1 MRVTNSHLRRIIKE
15 EAIKTLSGSDED
27 LSGYSYEELEKM
39 LSAITMRMSRME
51 KDMEDIDSKMIAA
64 LKRSDR
70 ILGTTQQAR
79 RQ

>member
-1 MRVTNSHLRRIIKE
+1 MRVTNSRLRRIIKE

-51 KDMEDIDSKMIAA
+51 KGIEDMDNRMIAA
-64 LKRSDR
+64 LRRSDA
-70 ILGTTQQAR
+70 ILGTTQQTR
-79 RQ
+79 R

>member
-1 MRVTNSHLRRIIKE
+1 MRVTTSRLRRIIKE

-51 KDMEDIDSKMIAA
+51 KGIEDMDNRMIAA
-64 LKRSDR
+64 LRRSDA

-79 RQ
+79 R

>member
-1 MRVTNSHLRRIIKE
+1 MRVTNSRLRRIIKE

-51 KDMEDIDSKMIAA
+51 KDMEDIDNKMIAA

-70 ILGTTQQAR
+70 ILGRQAR
-79 RQ
+79 R

>member
-1 MRVTNSHLRRIIKE
+1 MRVTTSRLRRIIKE

-51 KDMEDIDSKMIAA
+51 KGIEDMDNRMIAA
-64 LKRSDR
+64 LRRSDK

-79 RQ
+79 K

>member
-51 KDMEDIDSKMIAA
+51 KGIEDIDNRMIAA
-64 LKRSDR
+64 LKRSNA
-70 ILGTTQQAR
+70 ILGTKQQAR
-79 RQ
+79 R

>member
-1 MRVTNSHLRRIIKE
+1 MRVTNSRLRRIIKE

-51 KDMEDIDSKMIAA
+51 KGIEDMDNRMIAA
-64 LKRSDR
+64 LRRSDA

-79 RQ
+79 R

>member
-1 MRVTNSHLRRIIKE
+1 MRVTTSRLRRIIKE

-51 KDMEDIDSKMIAA
+51 KGIEDMDNRMIAA
-64 LKRSDR
+64 LRRSDA
-70 ILGTTQQAR
+70 ILGTTQQTR
-79 RQ
+79 R

>member
-1 MRVTNSHLRRIIKE
+1 MRVTTSRLRRIIKE

-51 KDMEDIDSKMIAA
+51 KGIEDMDNRMIAA

-70 ILGTTQQAR
+70 ILGQQAGR
-79 RQ
+79 

>member
-27 LSGYSYEELEKM
+27 LSGYSYEELEQM
-39 LSAITMRMSRME
+39 LFDITMRMSRME
-51 KDMEDIDSKMIAA
+51 KDMEDMDSRMISA

-70 ILGTTQQAR
+70 ILGQQAR
-79 RQ
+79 R

>member
-1 MRVTNSHLRRIIKE
+1 MRVTNSRLRRIIKE

-51 KDMEDIDSKMIAA
+51 KGIEDMDSRMIAA
-64 LKRSDR
+64 LRRSDA

-79 RQ
+79 R

>member
-1 MRVTNSHLRRIIKE
+1 MRVTTSRLRRIIKE

-51 KDMEDIDSKMIAA
+51 KGIEDMDNRMIAA
-64 LKRSDR
+64 LRRSDK

-79 RQ
+79 R

>member
-1 MRVTNSHLRRIIKE
+1 MRITNSRLRRIIKE

-39 LSAITMRMSRME
+39 LSDITMRMSRME
-51 KDMEDIDSKMIAA
+51 KDMEDIDGRMIAA

-70 ILGTTQQAR
+70 ILGR
-79 RQ
+79 SSSLK